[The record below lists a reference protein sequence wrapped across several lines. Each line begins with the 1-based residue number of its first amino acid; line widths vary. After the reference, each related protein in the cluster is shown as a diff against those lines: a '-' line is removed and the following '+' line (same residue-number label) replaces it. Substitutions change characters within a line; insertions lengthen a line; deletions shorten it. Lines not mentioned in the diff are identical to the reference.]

1 MHCGDLSLRFTVFS
15 PGKPSWECVTLAA
28 VPDKCPLIGMDGGYG
43 APAMRRSHALTTQC
57 APKLRLMSQTLKTIP
72 NLICLLGL
80 RVTSRPTPLSLCRRT
95 NLHEVRLQ
103 WGTGKIFAHQC
114 EKTRLN
120 PCVGSCIIIAN
131 AITSLSGNVL
141 HLLRLKDIFQY
152 KKRAYMYHRDTY
164 NCLPT
169 KTYKNIT
176 CSSSVTKTQSKIKHN
191 KETLLSLFN

>member
-1 MHCGDLSLRFTVFS
+1 MQLPVC
-15 PGKPSWECVTLAA
+15 
-28 VPDKCPLIGMDGGYG
+28 
-43 APAMRRSHALTTQC
+43 
-57 APKLRLMSQTLKTIP
+57 
-72 NLICLLGL
+72 
-80 RVTSRPTPLSLCRRT
+80 
-95 NLHEVRLQ
+95 
-103 WGTGKIFAHQC
+103 
-114 EKTRLN
+114 
-120 PCVGSCIIIAN
+120 
-131 AITSLSGNVL
+131 LSGNVL